1 MARSTFLPLLLLL
14 LASCFLPA
22 TAGAAGAGLPPKAW
36 PEHGQFSH
44 FPVPVKEYEKVDG
57 LRATL
62 SSRVKRDPF
71 NLVATIIFVCA
82 ILHTFAAGMFNRWAH
97 HVEAEHRRKVAA
109 REALLP
115 PGERHPEARAEV
127 SFKATLL
134 HFLGEVEAIFGL
146 WVIAL
151 AVAAVSFY
159 SWEDFTHYVQY
170 DRAFVEP
177 IFVVIIM
184 AIASSRPVLRFAE
197 SMVKI
202 AADLGKGSPAAWWIS
217 ILTITPILGS
227 FITEPAAITIG
238 ALLLAKKFYRYKPG
252 TVFAYATIGL
262 LFVNV
267 SVGGVLTHFAAPPVL
282 MVASTWDWTT
292 PFMLANFGWKAV
304 AAIAASNILYFVLFS
319 KELNRM
325 ADGADGSE
333 DGVLHA
339 AAWTDREDPIPSWIT
354 AVHLG
359 ALLWTVINVHTPVLF
374 IGGFLF
380 FLAFVIAT
388 EHHQNSI
395 RLRGPIL
402 VGFFLAGLI
411 IHGGCQSWWIEPII
425 QNLESGWLMLGATI
439 LTAFN
444 DNAAIT
450 YLAAQVPDISAS
462 SKLAV
467 VAGAVTGGGLTVIAN
482 APNPAGQSILA
493 RFFKGG
499 VSPLGL
505 ALGAIVP
512 TIFCYLAFALLPNFK
527 EVPPSA
533 QPHAEDKPAA
543 LAPAANPAAGAN
555 KPADH

>member
-1 MARSTFLPLLLLL
+1 MARSTYLSFLILLLVSFFSPSSAV
-14 LASCFLPA
+14 ASGGNP
-22 TAGAAGAGLPPKAW
+22 PPKAW

-57 LRATL
+57 LGATL
-62 SSRVKRDPF
+62 SSRIKRDPF
-71 NLVATIIFVCA
+71 NLVASIIFLCA
-82 ILHTFAAGMFNRWAH
+82 ILHTFAAGFFNRWAH
-97 HVEAEHRRKVAA
+97 RVEAEHRKKVEA

-115 PGERHPEARAEV
+115 AGERHPEARAEV
-127 SFKATLL
+127 SFKATML

-151 AVAAVSFY
+151 AIAAIGFY
-159 SWEDFTHYVQY
+159 SWHDFTNYVQY

-197 SMVKI
+197 SVVQI
-202 AADLGKGSPAAWWIS
+202 AARLGKGSLAAWWVS

-267 SVGGVLTHFAAPPVL
+267 SVGGALTHFAAPPVL
-282 MVASTWDWTT
+282 MVASTWNWTT
-292 PFMLANFGWKAV
+292 PFMLANFGWKTV
-304 AAIAASNILYFVLFS
+304 IAILASNILYYAFFA
-319 KELNRM
+319 KELRRM
-325 ADGADGSE
+325 ADATDGCE

-339 AAWTDREDPIPSWIT
+339 AAWTDREDPIPHWIT
-354 AVHLG
+354 AVHIL

-380 FLAFVIAT
+380 FLAFVFAT

-425 QNLESGWLMLGATI
+425 QNLEANWLMLGATI

-450 YLAAQVPDISAS
+450 YLAAQVPDISAA

-512 TIFCYLAFALLPNFK
+512 TIFCYMAFTLLPNFK

-533 QPHAEDKPAA
+533 KQHAEKKPAA
-543 LAPAANPAAGAN
+543 VAPATTPGTETNAPAV
-555 KPADH
+555 H

>member
-1 MARSTFLPLLLLL
+1 MLFIFAAALIFPST
-14 LASCFLPA
+14 A
-22 TAGAAGAGLPPKAW
+22 TAAGGNLPPKAW
-36 PEHGQFSH
+36 PEYGQFSK
-44 FPVPVKEYEKVDG
+44 FPVPVKEYDKADG
-57 LRATL
+57 LGATL
-62 SSRVKRDPF
+62 ASRIKRDPF
-71 NLVATIIFVCA
+71 NLVASIIFLCA
-82 ILHTFAAGMFNRWAH
+82 ILHTFTAGYFNKWAH
-97 HVEAEHRRKVAA
+97 HAEVEHRKKAEA
-109 REALLP
+109 REAALP

-134 HFLGEVEAIFGL
+134 HFLGEVEAIFGI

-151 AVAAVSFY
+151 AVAAVGFY
-159 SWEDFTHYVQY
+159 SWHDFTNYVQY

-197 SMVKI
+197 NVVKI
-202 AADLGKGSPAAWWIS
+202 AADLGKGTPAAWWIS
-217 ILTITPILGS
+217 ILTITPLLGS

-238 ALLLAKKFYRYKPG
+238 SLLLAKKFYRHNPG
-252 TVFAYATIGL
+252 AVFAYATIGL

-282 MVASTWDWTT
+282 MVASTWNWST

-304 AAIAASNILYFVLFS
+304 IAISASNLLYFVVFA
-319 KELNRM
+319 KELRRM
-325 ADGADGSE
+325 ADAADGVE

-339 AAWTDREDPIPSWIT
+339 AAWTEREDPIPHWIT
-354 AVHLG
+354 GVHLFF
-359 ALLWTVINVHTPVLF
+359 LLWTVINVHTPVLF

-380 FLAFVIAT
+380 FLAFVLAT
-388 EHHQNSI
+388 DHHQNSI

-425 QNLESGWLMLGATI
+425 QNLEADWLMLGATI

-450 YLAAQVPDISAS
+450 YLAAQVPDISAA

-512 TIFCYLAFALLPNFK
+512 TIFCYIAFTLLPNFK

-533 QPHAEDKPAA
+533 KPHQGETPAA
-543 LAPAANPAAGAN
+543 VQATPAS
-555 KPADH
+555 H

>member
-1 MARSTFLPLLLLL
+1 MARSPFLTLLFLLV
-14 LASCFLPA
+14 ASCLFPA
-22 TAGAAGAGLPPKAW
+22 TAGAAGGSLPPKAW

-57 LRATL
+57 LGATL
-62 SSRVKRDPF
+62 SSRIKKDPF

-82 ILHTFAAGMFNRWAH
+82 ILHTFAAGIFNRWAH
-97 HVEAEHRRKVAA
+97 HAEEEHRREVEA

-115 PGERHPEARAEV
+115 PGERHPEARSEV
-127 SFKATLL
+127 SFKATIL
-134 HFLGEVEAIFGL
+134 HFLGEVEAVFGL

-170 DRAFVEP
+170 DRTFVEP

-202 AADLGKGSPAAWWIS
+202 AADRGKGSPGAWWIS

-252 TVFAYATIGL
+252 IIFSYATIGL
-262 LFVNV
+262 LFVNI

-282 MVASTWDWTT
+282 MVASAWAWTT
-292 PFMLANFGWKAV
+292 PFMLADFGWKAV
-304 AAIAASNILYFVLFS
+304 VAIAGSNVLYFFVFA
-319 KELNRM
+319 KELRRM
-325 ADGADGSE
+325 ADGADGCV

-339 AAWTDREDPIPSWIT
+339 AAWTDREDPIPKWIT
-354 AVHLG
+354 AVHLI
-359 ALLWTVINVHTPVLF
+359 ALLWTVFNVHTPVLF

-425 QNLESGWLMLGATI
+425 KNLESGWLMLGATI

-450 YLAAQVPDISAS
+450 YLAAQVPDISAT

-512 TIFCYLAFALLPNFK
+512 TIFCYLAFALLPNFAA
-527 EVPPSA
+527 VPPSA
-533 QPHAEDKPAA
+533 EPHHDEKPAA
-543 LAPAANPAAGAN
+543 AAPATSGSDATDAPAA
-555 KPADH
+555 H

>member
-1 MARSTFLPLLLLL
+1 MARPTLLSLLIL
-14 LASCFLPA
+14 LVASCFFPA
-22 TAGAAGAGLPPKAW
+22 SVSAAGASLPPKAW

-57 LRATL
+57 LGATL

-71 NLVATIIFVCA
+71 NLVATIIFLCA
-82 ILHTFAAGMFNRWAH
+82 ILHTFAAGFFNRWAH
-97 HVEAEHRRKVAA
+97 HVEAEHRRLVAE
-109 REALLP
+109 REAKLP
-115 PGERHPEARAEV
+115 PSERHPEARAEV
-127 SFKATLL
+127 SFKATVL

-151 AVAAVSFY
+151 GVAAVSFY

-170 DRAFVEP
+170 DRTFVEP

-202 AADLGKGSPAAWWIS
+202 AADLGKGTLAAWWIS
-217 ILTITPILGS
+217 ILTITPIMGS

-282 MVASTWDWTT
+282 MVASAWSWTT
-292 PFMLANFGWKAV
+292 PFMLADFGWKAV
-304 AAIAASNILYFVLFS
+304 VAIVASNILYFSIFA
-319 KELNRM
+319 KEFRRM
-325 ADGADGSE
+325 ADGADGAE

-339 AAWTDREDPIPSWIT
+339 AAWTDREDPIPHWIT
-354 AVHLG
+354 AVHLV
-359 ALLWTVINVHTPVLF
+359 ALLWTVANVHTPVLF

-380 FLAFVIAT
+380 FIAFVIAT

-425 QNLESGWLMLGATI
+425 KNLESGWLMLGATI

-512 TIFCYLAFALLPNFK
+512 TIFCYLAFALLPNFAA
-527 EVPPSA
+527 VPASA
-533 QPHAEDKPAA
+533 PTHHHEEKPAA
-543 LAPAANPAAGAN
+543 AAPAAPAKEADA
-555 KPADH
+555 PAEH

>member
-1 MARSTFLPLLLLL
+1 MARSILLPLLLLL
-14 LASCFLPA
+14 VATCFFPA
-22 TAGAAGAGLPPKAW
+22 TAGAAGGHLPPKAW

-44 FPVPVKEYEKVDG
+44 FPVPLKEYEKVEG
-57 LRATL
+57 ISATL
-62 SSRVKRDPF
+62 SNRIRRDPF
-71 NLVATIIFVCA
+71 NLVATIIFACA
-82 ILHTFAAGMFNRWAH
+82 ILHTFMAGFFNRWAH
-97 HVEAEHRRKVAA
+97 HAEVEHRRRLEA
-109 REALLP
+109 REAALP

-134 HFLGEVEAIFGL
+134 HFLGEVEAIFGI
-146 WVIAL
+146 WVVAL
-151 AVAAVSFY
+151 AIAAVSFY
-159 SWEDFTHYVQY
+159 SWHDFTNYVQY

-197 SMVKI
+197 NMVRVV
-202 AADLGKGSPAAWWIS
+202 ADLGKGTPAAWWIS
-217 ILTITPILGS
+217 ILTISPLLGS
-227 FITEPAAITIG
+227 IITEPAAITIG

-252 TVFAYATIGL
+252 TVFAYASIGL

-282 MVASTWDWTT
+282 MVAETWGWTT

-304 AAIAASNILYFVLFS
+304 LAIAASNTLYYVLFA
-319 KELNRM
+319 KELRRM
-325 ADGADGSE
+325 ADAADGVE

-339 AAWTDREDPIPSWIT
+339 AAWTDREDPIPRWIT
-354 AVHLG
+354 LVHLFF
-359 ALLWTVINVHTPVLF
+359 LLWTVFNVHTPVLF

-388 EHHQNSI
+388 DHHQNSI

-450 YLAAQVPDISAS
+450 YLAAQVPDIPSAC
-462 SKLAV
+462 KLAV

-527 EVPPSA
+527 EVPPSPGGHEEHTPVAA
-533 QPHAEDKPAA
+533 QPAA
-543 LAPAANPAAGAN
+543 SGDAATAPTA
-555 KPADH
+555 H